1 MKLNKAK
8 LRRDIATKLLKVFDD
23 SGIEYTCGAS
33 VFGAVRSEAINEAKS
48 LVAQGI
54 NLSKSNYA
62 FAWVGNM
69 ADMFA
74 SDVWKLVHNRKY
86 PNNGNSKIS

>member
-1 MKLNKAK
+1 MKINKAK

-23 SGIEYTCGAS
+23 SGVEYTCGAS
-33 VFGAVRSEAINEAKS
+33 VFGAVRGAALVEAKT
-48 LVAQGI
+48 LVSQGI

-74 SDVWKLVHNRKY
+74 SDVWKLVHERKY
-86 PNNGNSKIS
+86 PK